1 MGQVLLDVTAT
12 DDVSRSGKTMEQKRL
27 VQAATLG
34 IMAAISALG
43 ACAGIRHGASIAD
56 SMGQVLRAT
65 EGAGAERL
73 KVEMEYDSSVDN
85 MVAQYGTPDYI
96 LVESRLRLRAAY
108 VVDDRVFL
116 FERAKLAR
124 RSSVTVVDPIP
135 DDLVRLF
142 TRTDQDKL
150 TEVRRFRN
158 LQKATPTPTPGR
170 KGRGK
175 KKR

>member
-1 MGQVLLDVTAT
+1 MGQVLLDAAAT
-12 DDVSRSGKTMEQKRL
+12 DDVSGSGKTMEQRR
-27 VQAATLG
+27 VVHAAALG
-34 IMAAISALG
+34 IALSALG
-43 ACAGIRHGASIAD
+43 ACAGIRHGASIND
-56 SMGQVLRAT
+56 CMGQVLRAT

-73 KVEMEYDSSVDN
+73 KVEMEYDSAIDN

-96 LVESRLRLRAAY
+96 LVESRLRVRAAY

-124 RSSVTVVDPIP
+124 RSSVTVVEPIP
-135 DDLVRLF
+135 DDLARLF

-150 TEVRRFRN
+150 AEVRRFRN
-158 LQKATPTPTPGR
+158 RQKATPTPASR
-170 KGRGK
+170 RGARSK